1 MGICF
6 SIEIN
11 VTMGVGGAAQA
22 PGHSRRS
29 GLMRLSS
36 GGREELA
43 EEAGSQEIQ
52 RQAPVMVAGDVSTT
66 EPEP

>member
-1 MGICF
+1 
-6 SIEIN
+6 
-11 VTMGVGGAAQA
+11 
-22 PGHSRRS
+22 
-29 GLMRLSS
+29 MRLSS